1 MTIASSGVVNNF
13 SIIYIS
19 IGVLPSNV
27 CDNCAEGLV
36 AYEKQYV
43 SSCHQ
48 ELMHLHMQ
56 IKELLAEPAQVNLDS
71 FFQMENVLREP

>member
-36 AYEKQYV
+36 AYEKQCV
-43 SSCHQ
+43 SSCPSGTYAFTYADQ
-48 ELMHLHMQ
+48 G
-56 IKELLAEPAQVNLDS
+56 IACRTCS
-71 FFQMENVLREP
+71 S